1 MISSAKHYLD
11 FETKEPEI
19 DAMVGA
25 IDMSGALD
33 NVGVD
38 DEIEEGLP
46 KDYWAKKIPGGTDES
61 VSEGIGT
68 IALGIAGGLLLLKA
82 LGFAAK
88 KVVGAIGRNV
98 TLPKEKLLEVV
109 QTMVKN
115 VIAQSSGKKIDM
127 LQLVALQS
135 FLKDEINAGKITTVK
150 QIIQVIEKLTKNSNK
165 PVDESY
171 EALVKKIK
179 GQGKSEKAAKAIAG
193 AVASYKAKGGGKGPT
208 AKQKAR
214 G

>member
-1 MISSAKHYLD
+1 MFPRSFFYVEAYDSAS
-11 FETKEPEI
+11 EPYNI
-19 DAMVGA
+19 T
-25 IDMSGALD
+25 L
-33 NVGVD
+33 
-38 DEIEEGLP
+38 EEGLP
-46 KDYWAKKIPGGTDES
+46 KGYFKKATAELDES

-98 TLPKEKLLEVV
+98 TLSKEKLLEVV
-109 QTMVKN
+109 ETMIKGVLM
-115 VIAQSSGKKIDM
+115 QSSGKKVNMFEI
-127 LQLVALQS
+127 VALRS
-135 FLKDEINAGKITTVK
+135 FLKDEINAGKITTIK
-150 QIIQVIEKLTKNSNK
+150 QIIEIIEKLSKRTPEK
-165 PVDESY
+165 PIDESY